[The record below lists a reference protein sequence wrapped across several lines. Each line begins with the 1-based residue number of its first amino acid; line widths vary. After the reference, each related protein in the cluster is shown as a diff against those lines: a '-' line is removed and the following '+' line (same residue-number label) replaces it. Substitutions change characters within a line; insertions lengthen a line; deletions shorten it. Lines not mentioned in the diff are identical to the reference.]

1 MEVRTDF
8 VLAVL
13 RQVLV
18 VDRGTC
24 CREQMEV
31 RTDFVR
37 AVLRQ
42 VLVVDGPGMAESQQ
56 AVRGAVLGG
65 TVLRHVL
72 PEQQARQQLLVAKA
86 SGRQGLHGVSWGRV
100 CACVRAFVPACV
112 CVCVCVRA
120 RALEKGLQTFVRYMY
135 EDF

>member
-1 MEVRTDF
+1 
-8 VLAVL
+8 
-13 RQVLV
+13 
-18 VDRGTC
+18 
-24 CREQMEV
+24 MEV

-86 SGRQGLHGVSWGRV
+86 SVRQGLHGVSWGRV
-100 CACVRAFVPACV
+100 CACARARACERVRVRAFVHACV
-112 CVCVCVRA
+112 CVCVCARA
-120 RALEKGLQTFVRYMY
+120 RACVRACVRVCVCV
-135 EDF
+135 F